1 MDSTNMDCH
10 IVFDIMLI
18 GLLYFS
24 CTLLHVGINC
34 FIAHHDKLHF
44 KNIAMYYYETLTAIS
59 LVLSLSIQENGSCIL
74 LSNSNSCKEV
84 VRFPL

>member
-1 MDSTNMDCH
+1 
-10 IVFDIMLI
+10 
-18 GLLYFS
+18 
-24 CTLLHVGINC
+24 
-34 FIAHHDKLHF
+34 
-44 KNIAMYYYETLTAIS
+44 MYYYETLTAIS